1 MIDVK
6 IRPENENDYLKV
18 EEMVRDSFWNVYR
31 PGAYEHFIVH
41 NLRED
46 ESFLEELAHVI
57 EDDGRIIGH
66 INYSKGKISYEKISI
81 QAVMLGPIAID
92 RDYQNRGLGSKLI
105 NHTLEIAQKDGIPF
119 VLVVGDENY
128 YSRFGFECASRYHL
142 YLEGTDISQEN
153 PFFMIRI
160 FDESEV
166 NGQFGIF
173 RNPDVFD
180 VDEMEVDEFDRKF
193 EFREK
198 LVKEGQLGV

>member
-1 MIDVK
+1 MK

-128 YSRFGFECASRYHL
+128 YSRFGFECASRYNL

-180 VDEMEVDEFDRKF
+180 VDEMEVDEFDTKF